1 MFLSNRR
8 WMIGFHPFLEWTCH
22 ILPRMKFR
30 ILPMDC
36 IQYLVLYEVQVGR
49 IELPSRGPKPRGLPF
64 SYTRVRMLGLEP
76 RSRAPKARRLAT
88 DLHPDD
94 PLEGS
99 VLLE

>member
-1 MFLSNRR
+1 MD
-8 WMIGFHPFLEWTCH
+8 
-22 ILPRMKFR
+22 LPHFTTHE
-30 ILPMDC
+30 
-36 IQYLVLYEVQVGR
+36 IQNTADGLHTMPCALRSKVQVGR

-94 PLEGS
+94 SLEGS
-99 VLLE
+99 VSTKQVLVEFNKSHSVFA